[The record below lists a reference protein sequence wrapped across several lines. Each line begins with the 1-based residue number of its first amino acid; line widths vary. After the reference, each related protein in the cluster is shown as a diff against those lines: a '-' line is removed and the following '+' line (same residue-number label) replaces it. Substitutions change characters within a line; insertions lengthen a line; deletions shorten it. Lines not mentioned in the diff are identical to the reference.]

1 MNERRRPRAV
11 LDADIIFSR
20 VLHELMGRIA
30 AELRLLDL
38 FWSEQLLAEAQR
50 SLVEKK
56 QLSAESAR
64 RWVDYL
70 RLGFPAGR
78 IDLNPRIPDARG
90 LTRDPADAH
99 VCALVVAARA
109 DYLFTHD
116 RGYLC
121 DGLSRHGVQVL
132 APDGFLTDAL
142 DFDTR
147 GVLEILE
154 LQASTWAGGH
164 AIGELLD
171 ALERAGAAIFASK
184 ARELI

>member
-1 MNERRRPRAV
+1 M
-11 LDADIIFSR
+11 
-20 VLHELMGRIA
+20 
-30 AELRLLDL
+30 
-38 FWSEQLLAEAQR
+38 
-50 SLVEKK
+50 
-56 QLSAESAR
+56 
-64 RWVDYL
+64 
-70 RLGFPAGR
+70 
-78 IDLNPRIPDARG
+78 
-90 LTRDPADAH
+90 
-99 VCALVVAARA
+99 CALVVAARA

-116 RGYLC
+116 RGYLRE
-121 DGLSRHGVQVL
+121 GLSRHGAQVL

-164 AIGELLD
+164 AIVELLD